1 MSHLC
6 DSVCPQVEAPERG
19 QLQQLGR
26 DGLQLVAGQVEAAE
40 AGQLAQALGEVS
52 LGQEVAGEQEVGQ
65 PAQLAQAGR
74 QRGQSVV
81 REVQPREPRVEG
93 EGVRQLGDGVV
104 RGGEGGEGAG
114 ARGLDVVGEPQLQ
127 VLAVKLAVG
136 QAQLVRAAAKQSVTS
151 AEDDIT

>member
-6 DSVCPQVEAPERG
+6 DSVGPQIEAPQRG

-40 AGQLAQALGEVS
+40 AGQAAQALGEVG
-52 LGQEVAGEQEVGQ
+52 LGQEVAGQQEVGQ
-65 PAQLAQAGR
+65 PAQLAEAGR

-81 REVQPREPRVEG
+81 REVQPRQPRVER
-93 EGVRQLGDGVV
+93 EGVRQLGDEVV
-104 RGGEGGEGAG
+104 RGGYRGDGPG
-114 ARGLDVVGEPQLQ
+114 ARGLDVVGQPQLQ
-127 VLAVKLAVG
+127 VLVVQLAVG